1 MSIDLH
7 THSTRSDG
15 TLTPAEL
22 IAEAKRLG
30 LSAIALTDHNT
41 VAGLPEFLAEA
52 RSQGVTAVA
61 GTELSTVY
69 RGREFHLLGLFI
81 PREHFPA
88 VTRLTEDYLARK
100 EQSNR
105 DLVARL
111 TSGGYPLDYEEIQRK
126 NPNSNINRAR
136 IAEELVAAGLVPS
149 VKDAFSTLLGEGM
162 GYYTP
167 PERLDF
173 LTAIRFLRSIRALP
187 VWAHPLQYTD
197 EATVHAILPAAVEA
211 GLLAMEVQHSS
222 YDAATIARTRSIA
235 DDFGLLYSGGSDY
248 HGTVKPDVRMGT
260 GKGNLRIPDSYFKAL
275 LGRAE
280 TL

>member
-1 MSIDLH
+1 M
-7 THSTRSDG
+7 TAFA
-15 TLTPAEL
+15 PPMQ
-22 IAEAKRLG
+22 
-30 LSAIALTDHNT
+30 LSLC
-41 VAGLPEFLAEA
+41 F
-52 RSQGVTAVA
+52 
-61 GTELSTVY
+61 
-69 RGREFHLLGLFI
+69 
-81 PREHFPA
+81 
-88 VTRLTEDYLARK
+88 K

-197 EATVHAILPAAVEA
+197 EATVRAILPAAVEA

-222 YDAATIARTRSIA
+222 YDVATIARARSIA

>member
-1 MSIDLH
+1 
-7 THSTRSDG
+7 
-15 TLTPAEL
+15 
-22 IAEAKRLG
+22 
-30 LSAIALTDHNT
+30 
-41 VAGLPEFLAEA
+41 
-52 RSQGVTAVA
+52 
-61 GTELSTVY
+61 
-69 RGREFHLLGLFI
+69 
-81 PREHFPA
+81 
-88 VTRLTEDYLARK
+88 
-100 EQSNR
+100 
-105 DLVARL
+105 
-111 TSGGYPLDYEEIQRK
+111 
-126 NPNSNINRAR
+126 
-136 IAEELVAAGLVPS
+136 
-149 VKDAFSTLLGEGM
+149 M

-197 EATVHAILPAAVEA
+197 EATVRAILPAAVEA

-275 LGRAE
+275 RTRAE